1 VHSRE
6 KVYCINREYDFIRD
20 ILMRDRAVWEKFQ
33 YIYWFKKYHNYMGTL
48 WRIGEEYRH
57 EYVLRFG
64 EELRRAMSRGE
75 LKKEV
80 FSKAAWNNILSLTE
94 DSEEYYLTRVYPQT
108 MNQKVF
114 ERMTEL
120 ATENRK
126 LKAEI
131 AKIRQSEAFR
141 IGKRIVFLP
150 GAVKRRLLKFLKKSE
165 GRSK

>member
-1 VHSRE
+1 
-6 KVYCINREYDFIRD
+6 
-20 ILMRDRAVWEKFQ
+20 
-33 YIYWFKKYHNYMGTL
+33 
-48 WRIGEEYRH
+48 
-57 EYVLRFG
+57 
-64 EELRRAMSRGE
+64 
-75 LKKEV
+75 
-80 FSKAAWNNILSLTE
+80 
-94 DSEEYYLTRVYPQT
+94 
-108 MNQKVF
+108 
-114 ERMTEL
+114 MTEL